1 MTVAELGMVVCRAQ
15 AQGPFSVREGR
26 GGGDKLPGKAA
37 WRITVSPVTGCRVS
51 APRTLVIIGD
61 LTLSA
66 AAALGLEP

>member
-1 MTVAELGMVVCRAQ
+1 LAIVVSAVTACRA
-15 AQGPFSVREGR
+15 
-26 GGGDKLPGKAA
+26 
-37 WRITVSPVTGCRVS
+37 S